1 MALGLSDAEIEVL
14 GSSAEMSNE
23 LIDTK
28 VFVNK
33 VAVAS
38 KQKAPTSVK
47 NAVKPDSKIS
57 SRIGAQGQKSEGNSQ
72 AFDSWEIEKKYK
84 KNLEALKQEIED
96 RNREI
101 QVARKEVKD
110 SNERV

>member
-14 GSSAEMSNE
+14 GSCAELSND

-28 VFVNK
+28 LFVNK

-38 KQKAPTSVK
+38 KQKAPTTTR

-57 SRIGAQGQKSEGNSQ
+57 SRIGAQGSKAEANSA

-84 KNLEALKQEIED
+84 KNLEALK
-96 RNREI
+96 
-101 QVARKEVKD
+101 
-110 SNERV
+110 